1 MTRRR
6 LIVLTATT
14 AVIACLISFVA
25 WIGLFASSIGSSC
38 PQADDPTCHSHNG
51 ALDIIGPGL
60 LLAAIGVGLLSVAVA
75 VSWGQP
81 APAFRWQALVAL
93 AMAPMP
99 TTAVIVF
106 LLLYLPTSGLLATIV
121 SASLA
126 VAWLVAWARFVRWAS
141 CRLPAEP
148 AP

>member
-1 MTRRR
+1 MTHRR
-6 LIVLTATT
+6 LIGLTATT
-14 AVIACLISFVA
+14 AVIACLLSLVA
-25 WIGLFASSIGSSC
+25 WIGLFASSAGSSC
-38 PQADDPTCHSHNG
+38 PQADDPTCHSYNRE
-51 ALDIIGPGL
+51 LDILGPGL

-106 LLLYLPTSGLLATIV
+106 LLLYLPTSGVLATIV
-121 SASLA
+121 TASLA
-126 VAWLVAWARFVRWAS
+126 VVWLVAWARLVRWAS
-141 CRLPAEP
+141 CRVPAEP